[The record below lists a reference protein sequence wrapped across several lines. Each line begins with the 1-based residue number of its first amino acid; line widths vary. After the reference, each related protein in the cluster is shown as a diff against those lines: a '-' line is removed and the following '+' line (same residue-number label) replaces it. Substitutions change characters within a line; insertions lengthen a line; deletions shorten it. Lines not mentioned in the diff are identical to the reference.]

1 MKKYQAHATIDY
13 AGFWIRLLAFLIDGI
28 ILFAIIWV
36 FQRLLELGFG
46 LGWMDRSVDPL
57 VPDVAVSG
65 AYWVLG
71 LLITL
76 FVIIVYLAG
85 FWRWR
90 GQTPGKMVMRVKI
103 TRIDGSNIGWGA
115 VIVRLLGYV
124 PSSLLVGIGFFWI
137 GFDIHRQG
145 LHDKIADTYVISLPR
160 K

>member
-1 MKKYQAHATIDY
+1 MKKYQAHPTIDY
-13 AGFWIRLLAFLIDGI
+13 AGIWMRLVAFFIDAI
-28 ILFAIIWV
+28 ILVVIVWV

-46 LGWMDRSVDPL
+46 LGWMDRSVGPL

-71 LLITL
+71 LLVTW
-76 FVIIVYLAG
+76 FVITAYLAG

-90 GQTPGKMVMRVKI
+90 GQTPGKMVMRLKI
-103 TRIDGSNIGWGA
+103 TRIDGSSIGWDG

-124 PSSLLVGIGFFWI
+124 PSSLLLGFGFIWI

-145 LHDKIADTYVISLPR
+145 LHDKIADTYVIRLPR
-160 K
+160 R